1 MKPARLAWVLAQAHA
16 LALALGALAIA
27 LMMVHVS
34 LDVLGKALL
43 RQPITGTLEI
53 VSSYYMVACIFLP
66 LGWVQQER
74 RHIAVELWQESL
86 PPGLE
91 RAMRLFADLALLAF
105 GLLLCV
111 ASFGE
116 AMIQTAARETS
127 EAVAVRIEVWPSRWF
142 PVVGSALLV
151 AALLLQVPRMVGD
164 WLRPKAAQP
173 PKTLP

>member
-1 MKPARLAWVLAQAHA
+1 VNPARLAWALAQANA
-16 LALALGALAIA
+16 LALALGAVAIA

-34 LDVLGKALL
+34 LDVAGKALL

-53 VSSYYMVACIFLP
+53 VSTYYMVACIFLP

-74 RHIAVELWQESL
+74 RHIAVELWKESL
-86 PPGLE
+86 PQGLD
-91 RAMRLFADLALLAF
+91 RALALFADLALLVF

-116 AMIQTAARETS
+116 AMLQTAARETS

-142 PVVGSALLV
+142 PVVGSALLA
-151 AALLLQVPRMVGD
+151 AALLLQVPRMVSD
-164 WLRPKAAQP
+164 WRRPAADP
-173 PKTLP
+173 PTQGCP